1 MAVEVHER
9 DYVVEGGPA
18 PADRNR
24 WRSAGWLRV
33 LWVTPLA
40 FLLSIVLVI
49 GLRVALGYETAGWEV
64 LNPFSDSFFQFAPAD
79 LQPLIVAWTVIVPL
93 AFLAALGGFDYWAYW
108 ASGRPTRP
116 EDHSGHGAR
125 SWRDYFRVNT
135 DHKVIGI
142 QYVVTTIFFFI
153 AAGLM
158 AMFMRAELAKPGMQ
172 FVDNN
177 TFNGLFSVHA
187 SLMIFLF
194 VIPAFAG
201 LGNYVIPLMIGA
213 PDMAFPRLN
222 ALSFWLL
229 PIAGFTMLSSFLV
242 PNGGAFAAGW
252 TNYVPL
258 AVQQAEGNLM
268 FQMGVQWAGASS
280 IMTALNFL
288 VTIITMRAPG
298 MSFWRLPL
306 LVWANFATSTLV
318 VIATPFIAGSQ
329 FFILFDRVLHTNF
342 FTPGEPGGDVIAYQH
357 IFWFY
362 SHPAVY
368 IMMLP
373 GFGIA
378 SEVISVFARKP
389 IFGYRLMALSL
400 MAILILGFSVWAHH
414 MFVSGMSPWLRIPM
428 MVTTMLIAV
437 PTGIKVFS
445 WLATLWEGRIH
456 FKTPMLFASGFVSMF
471 VIGGLSGIYLGAIP
485 IDIHASDTYF
495 VVAHIHYVLFGG
507 SLFTIFAGI
516 YYWFPK
522 MTGRMY
528 NERLGKLH
536 FWLTFIGFNVTF
548 FPMHWLGLQG
558 MPRRVSDY
566 AAEFGSLNFVITI
579 ASFFLG
585 ASTVVFLYNM
595 IVSWA
600 RGEPAPG
607 NPWRA
612 LTLEWQVSSPPPI
625 FNFDEIPQVVGS
637 PYEYGVRGAR
647 HAVMNG
653 HRVEAP
659 EPERAKVH

>member
-1 MAVEVHER
+1 VAVELREHEAPVVHAPPPR
-9 DYVVEGGPA
+9 RGIRRVTGP
-18 PADRNR
+18 
-24 WRSAGWLRV
+24 GWLRV
-33 LWVTPLA
+33 LWALPLGFGLATALVIGARAALGFDPLWQLQVLITAWTIITPLA
-40 FLLSIVLVI
+40 FL
-49 GLRVALGYETAGWEV
+49 AG
-64 LNPFSDSFFQFAPAD
+64 
-79 LQPLIVAWTVIVPL
+79 I
-93 AFLAALGGFDYWAYW
+93 GGFDYWAYW
-108 ASGRPTRP
+108 ISGKPTRP

-135 DHKVIGI
+135 DHKVIGV
-142 QYVVTTIFFFI
+142 QYLVTTIFFFV

-158 AMFMRAELAKPGMQ
+158 AMFMRAELARPGMQ
-172 FVDNN
+172 FVDTN

-194 VIPAFAG
+194 IIPAFAG

-229 PIAGFTMLSSFLV
+229 PIAGLIMLSSFLV
-242 PNGGAFAAGW
+242 PNGGAFSAGW

-258 AVQQAEGNLM
+258 SVEQPDGNLM

-298 MSFWRLPL
+298 MSFWRMPL
-306 LVWANFATSTLV
+306 LCWANFATSTLV
-318 VIATPFIAGSQ
+318 VIATPFVAGSQ
-329 FFILFDRVLHTNF
+329 FFIMFDRVLHTNF
-342 FTPGEPGGDVIAYQH
+342 FNPEGGGDVIAYQH

-414 MFVSGMSPWLRIPM
+414 MFVSGMSSWLRIPM
-428 MVTTMLIAV
+428 MVTTLVIAV

-445 WLATLWEGRIH
+445 WLATLWEGRLR
-456 FKTPMLFASGFVSMF
+456 FSTPMLFASGFVSMF
-471 VIGGLSGIYLGAIP
+471 VIGGLSGIYLGSVP
-485 IDIHASDTYF
+485 VDIHASDTYF

-516 YYWFPK
+516 YFWFPK

-528 NERLGKLH
+528 DERLGKIH
-536 FWLTFIGFNVTF
+536 FWMTFVGFNVTF
-548 FPMHWLGLQG
+548 FPMHYIGLRG
-558 MPRRVSDY
+558 MPRRVADY
-566 AAEFGSLNFVITI
+566 APEFGNWNLVISI

-585 ASTVVFLYNM
+585 ASTLVFLYNM
-595 IVSWA
+595 IVSWR
-600 RGEPAPG
+600 RGLPAPG
-607 NPWRA
+607 NPWRS
-612 LTLEWQVSSPPPI
+612 LTLEWQVSSPPPV
-625 FNFDEIPQVVGS
+625 FNFAEIPQVVGS

-647 HAVMNG
+647 HAVLNG
-653 HRVEAP
+653 QPTETGRAP
-659 EPERAKVH
+659 EPVEAIHS